1 MILNWNRE
9 RHRTRDRLLDYD
21 AAIMPP
27 HPVSAGLAMVYPWEN
42 TALSILEK
50 QLFTIAIASGYTGTQ
65 NDFNTSFGSYLS
77 TRSIHFAPYDEFPE
91 IGETDTLYFD
101 SNTGTIYYYTDATY
115 KPASTL
121 PIVNTILYGGGA
133 NG

>member
-65 NDFNTSFGSYLS
+65 DDFNTSFGSYLTS
-77 TRSIHFAPYDEFPE
+77 SGIVILPYDEFPE
-91 IGETDTLYFD
+91 IGTSDTLYLD
-101 SNTGTIYYYTDATY
+101 VNTGNLYYWSDAY
-115 KPASTL
+115 LEASAL